1 MDYKGPIGPQR
12 WYLHIKM
19 DLYSRYPEVH
29 IIKSTGMKEL
39 KKVFDG
45 IMMTHR

>member
-1 MDYKGPIGPQR
+1 MQ
-12 WYLHIKM
+12 M

-39 KKVFDG
+39 KKVLDG
-45 IMMTHR
+45 IMMTHRRSNEKWSDG